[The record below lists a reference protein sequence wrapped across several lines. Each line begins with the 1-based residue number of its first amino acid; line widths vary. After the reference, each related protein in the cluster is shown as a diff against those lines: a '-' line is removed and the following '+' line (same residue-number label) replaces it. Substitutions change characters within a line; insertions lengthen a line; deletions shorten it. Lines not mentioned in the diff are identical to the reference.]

1 MCHFLYDNTMTNR
14 MNWKQL
20 LSTKRVADYTK
31 CDTKVLKSQYVDPRS
46 PFEKDFDQLT
56 FSYPFRR
63 LQDKTQVIPFP
74 KYDFV
79 HTRLT
84 HSLEVASVGRSFGK
98 MAAEIILREID
109 EDTKKSLNIEKSDIG
124 ALVGAACLAH
134 DIGNP
139 PFGHSGEDAISH
151 YFLQRDRNFKPHFQ
165 VSNGKFYRQQL
176 DPEKTE
182 WNLVEFK
189 LNENDVLAMKIWKD
203 LSQFEGNAN
212 GFRILT
218 RNCDKGINPTLALLG
233 VFSKYPRESYLLVD
247 PYENVEKKMKPKSQ
261 TKYGFFNE
269 QAEMFK
275 FAAEEL
281 GLLKVEGIGE
291 NDVAYCRHPLAFLM
305 EASDDIAYG
314 MIDFEDGCRLGL
326 IDFDKTYKTIKV
338 RKRDN
343 SVQEVKLDKSPREIL
358 VNIAKLD
365 TSFDEAKL
373 ASLGDFKQEISY
385 LRSKV
390 INVLIHE
397 CFAIFEAEY
406 ENIMTGKFDK
416 ALLDCLSNDQIKESL
431 EQMGSLVRRFIYNYP
446 PVLESEASGFEV
458 MEHLI
463 NSFAITSNICFSCGD
478 EETPKDQKLRSLL
491 PDEFQPVAEKEIEQL
506 THREKYERVLSV
518 LDYISGMTDK
528 YAINLYRKTKGIS
541 IDR

>member
-1 MCHFLYDNTMTNR
+1 MT
-14 MNWKQL
+14 WKQL

-31 CDTKVLKSQYVDPRS
+31 CETKVLQSQYSDPRS
-46 PFEKDFDQLT
+46 PFEKDYDQLT

-84 HSLEVASVGRSFGK
+84 HSLEVASVGKSFGK
-98 MAAEIILREID
+98 MAAEKIFKELDDETKEI
-109 EDTKKSLNIEKSDIG
+109 LNIEKSDIG

-139 PFGHSGEDAISH
+139 PFGHSGEDAISY
-151 YFLQRDRNFKPHFQ
+151 YFLQRDSNFKPHFQ
-165 VSNGKFYRQQL
+165 VSNGKFYRQQF
-176 DPEKTE
+176 DPKTSG
-182 WNLVEFK
+182 WISVEFQP
-189 LNENDVLAMKIWKD
+189 NNDDVFRMKTWKD

-233 VFSKYPRESYLLVD
+233 VFSKYPRESFLLSD
-247 PYENVEKKMKPKSQ
+247 PFESLEKKNKPKSQ

-269 QAEMFK
+269 QADIFK
-275 FAAEEL
+275 FAADEL
-281 GLLKVEGIGE
+281 GLLKIEGIG
-291 NDVAYCRHPLAFLM
+291 DKDIAYCRHPLAFLM

-326 IDFDKTYKTIKV
+326 IDFDKKYQTIKV
-338 RKRDN
+338 RKKN
-343 SVQEVKLDKSPREIL
+343 SSVKEVVLNKSPKEIL
-358 VNIAKLD
+358 VSIAKID
-365 TSFDEAKL
+365 TSFDEEKL
-373 ASLGDFKQEISY
+373 ASLADFKQEISY

-397 CFAIFEAEY
+397 CYAIFEAEY

-416 ALLDCLSNDQIKESL
+416 ALLDCLPASEIKEGL
-431 EQMGSLVRRFIYNYP
+431 GHMESLVRRYIYNYP

-478 EETPKDQKLRSLL
+478 EETAKDQKLRSLL

-506 THREKYERVLSV
+506 THTEKYERVLSV

-528 YAINLYRKTKGIS
+528 YAISLYRKTKGIS

>member
-1 MCHFLYDNTMTNR
+1 MKKRMT
-14 MNWKQL
+14 WKLL

-31 CDTKVLKSQYVDPRS
+31 CETKFLPSQYTDPRS
-46 PFEKDFDQLT
+46 PFEKDHDQLT

-98 MAAEIILREID
+98 MAADLIFEELGEDII
-109 EDTKKSLNIEKSDIG
+109 KQLNINKSDIG
-124 ALVGAACLAH
+124 ALVAAACLAH

-139 PFGHSGEDAISH
+139 PFGHSGEDSISH
-151 YFLQRDRNFKPHFQ
+151 YFLQRDSNFKPNFKFK
-165 VSNGKFYRQQL
+165 NGKVCK
-176 DPEKTE
+176 EKYDANQNKFISIESQPTDDE
-182 WNLVEFK
+182 
-189 LNENDVLAMKIWKD
+189 AAYMKKWKD

-218 RNCDKGINPTLALLG
+218 KNCDKGINPTLALLG
-233 VFSKYPRESYLLVD
+233 VFTKYPRESFLLLD
-247 PYENVEKKMKPKSQ
+247 PFEVTDKAKKPKSQ
-261 TKYGFFNE
+261 TKYGFFQE
-269 QAEMFK
+269 QADVFK
-275 FAAEEL
+275 FVANEL
-281 GLLKVEGIGE
+281 GLIKVDGIDE
-291 NDVAYCRHPLAFLM
+291 NDIAYYRHPLAFLM

-326 IDFDKTYKTIKV
+326 IDFEKKYQKIKV
-338 RKRDN
+338 RKKDN
-343 SVQEVKLDKSPREIL
+343 LVKEVSLNKSPKEIL
-358 VNIAKLD
+358 ISIAQLD
-365 TSFDEAKL
+365 TSFDKEKL
-373 ASLGDFKQEISY
+373 ASLADFKQEISY

-397 CFAIFEAEY
+397 CFAIFRTEY

-416 ALLDCLSNDQIKESL
+416 ALLDCIMNSEIKESL
-431 EQMGSLVRRFIYNYP
+431 DQMQSLVRKFIYNYP

-463 NSFAITSNICFSCGD
+463 NSFAIISNICFSCGD

-506 THREKYERVLSV
+506 SHDEKYQRVLSV
-518 LDYISGMTDK
+518 LDYISGMTDN
-528 YAINLYRKTKGIS
+528 YAISLYRKIKGIS
-541 IDR
+541 VER

>member
-1 MCHFLYDNTMTNR
+1 MLKR
-14 MNWKQL
+14 MDWSKL
-20 LSTKRVADYTK
+20 LSTKRVTAYGK
-31 CDTKVLKSQYVDPRS
+31 CSTKVLTSQYTDPRS
-46 PFEKDFDQLT
+46 AFERDCDQLT

-74 KYDFV
+74 KFDFV

-98 MAAEIILREID
+98 MAAELIFEELAEEFI
-109 EDTKKSLNIEKSDIG
+109 KKYQLNKSDIG

-139 PFGHSGEDAISH
+139 PFGHSGEDAISY
-151 YFLQRDRNFKPHFQ
+151 YFLQKDNNLRPHYFPEQ
-165 VSNGKFYRQQL
+165 GKFYVQRYNSQNGEFIR
-176 DPEKTE
+176 DEITPEYEDILQIKR
-182 WNLVEFK
+182 
-189 LNENDVLAMKIWKD
+189 WKD

-218 RNCDKGINPTLALLG
+218 KNCEKGINPSLALLG
-233 VFSKYPRESYLLVD
+233 TFTKYPRESFLLTD
-247 PYENVEKKMKPKSQ
+247 PYAKFDKKDKPKSQ
-261 TKYGFFNE
+261 TKYGFFQE
-269 QAEMFK
+269 QAEFFK
-275 FAAEEL
+275 FMAEEL
-281 GLLKVEGIGE
+281 GLLKVDGIAE
-291 NDVAYCRHPLAFLM
+291 TDIAYKRHPLAFLM

-326 IDFDKTYKTIKV
+326 IDFEKQYQKIKIH
-338 RKRDN
+338 KKDN
-343 SVQEVKLDKSPREIL
+343 SIKEVIINKSPKDIL
-358 VNIAKLD
+358 VEIAKVD
-365 TSFDEAKL
+365 TSFDETKL
-373 ASLGDFKQEISY
+373 ESLADFKQTISY

-390 INVLIHE
+390 INVLVHE
-397 CFAIFEAEY
+397 CFAVFKKEY

-416 ALLDCLSNDQIKESL
+416 ALIECIDNTAIKISLS
-431 EQMGSLVRRFIYNYP
+431 QMGCLVRKFIYQYP

-463 NSFAITSNICFSCGD
+463 GSFAITSNICFSCGD
-478 EETPKDQKLRSLL
+478 EETAKDQKLRSLL
-491 PDEFQPVAEKEIEQL
+491 PEEFQPITEKEIEQL
-506 THREKYERVLSV
+506 TQQEKYERVLTV

-541 IDR
+541 IER

>member
-1 MCHFLYDNTMTNR
+1 MTNR

-31 CDTKVLKSQYVDPRS
+31 CETKYLKSQYLDPRS
-46 PFEKDFDQLT
+46 AFEKDYDQLT

-98 MAAEIILREID
+98 MAAERIFKELED
-109 EDTKKSLNIEKSDIG
+109 ETEQKLEKSDIG
-124 ALVGAACLAH
+124 ALVAAACLAH

-139 PFGHSGEDAISH
+139 PFGHSGEDSISY
-151 YFLQRDRNFKPHFQ
+151 YFLQKDRNFRPHFK
-165 VSNGKFYRQQL
+165 VENRKFYRDEY
-176 DPEKTE
+176 DP
-182 WNLVEFK
+182 NLKIWFKAEFEPCDDDIFVIK
-189 LNENDVLAMKIWKD
+189 AWKD

-218 RNCDKGINPTLALLG
+218 RNCDRGINPTLALLG
-233 VFSKYPRESYLLVD
+233 VFTKYPRESFLIND
-247 PYENVEKKMKPKSQ
+247 PFEGIEKKNRPKSQ

-269 QAEMFK
+269 QADIFK
-275 FAAEEL
+275 FAAEQL
-281 GLLKVEGIGE
+281 GLIRIAGINE
-291 NDVAYCRHPLAFLM
+291 KDIAFCRHPLAFLM

-326 IDFDKTYKTIKV
+326 IDFDKKYNTIKV
-338 RKRDN
+338 RKKDN
-343 SVQEVKLDKSPREIL
+343 SVKEVKLDKSPKEIL
-358 VNIAKLD
+358 ISIAKID
-365 TSFDEAKL
+365 TSFDEEKL
-373 ASLGDFKQEISY
+373 SSFGDFKQEISY

-397 CFAIFEAEY
+397 CYKVFEEEY
-406 ENIMTGKFDK
+406 ENIMTGNFDK
-416 ALLDCLSNDQIKESL
+416 ALIDCLPSHEIKKCL
-431 EQMGSLVRRFIYNYP
+431 EQMSDLVRRFVYNYP

-463 NSFAITSNICFSCGD
+463 NSFA
-478 EETPKDQKLRSLL
+478 
-491 PDEFQPVAEKEIEQL
+491 
-506 THREKYERVLSV
+506 
-518 LDYISGMTDK
+518 M
-528 YAINLYRKTKGIS
+528 
-541 IDR
+541 